1 MPDFAFTLQQLS
13 DLQDSL
19 IAQLRVFPDSTDA
32 LSRKRDVDAA
42 IATLRLCAAHGIHGK
57 ATVTRL
63 PMTQTSTPSSEYRL
77 VEDHET
83 DDPRTWTEVVVNDEP
98 IRATPWTLLVDP

>member
-19 IAQLRVFPDSTDA
+19 VAQLRESPDSSVA
-32 LSRKRDVDAA
+32 LNRKRDVDAA
-42 IATLRLCAAHGIHGK
+42 IAALQLCAAHGIHGN
-57 ATVTRL
+57 ATVTKL

-83 DDPRTWTEVVVNDEP
+83 DDPQTWTEVVVNDEP
-98 IRATPWTLLVDP
+98 IRPTPWTLLVDP

>member
-1 MPDFAFTLQQLS
+1 MTDFAFTLRQLG
-13 DLQDSL
+13 DLRDSL
-19 IAQLRVFPDSTDA
+19 VAQLRESPD
-32 LSRKRDVDAA
+32 LSVSLDRKRDVDAA
-42 IATLRLCAAHGIHGK
+42 IAALQLCAAHGIHGK
-57 ATVTRL
+57 ATVTKL

-83 DDPRTWTEVVVNDEP
+83 DDPQTWTEVVVDGIP

>member
-13 DLQDSL
+13 ALRDSL
-19 IAQLRVFPDSTDA
+19 VAQLRETPDSSVA
-32 LSRKRDVDAA
+32 LNRKRDVDAA
-42 IATLRLCAAHGIHGK
+42 IAALQLCAAYGIHGK
-57 ATVTRL
+57 ATVTKL

-83 DDPRTWTEVVVNDEP
+83 DEPGNWTEVVVDDAP